1 MTAATAT
8 RGRLDLSG
16 VERSTWTGWGG
27 VALGILAWWIALP
40 PLLLRSPAPSI
51 VLALIAVGLG
61 VWTLREGP
69 KRLGWGAV
77 AAGLIGGSARLPR
90 RSRAR
95 RTSSG

>member
-40 PLLLRSPAPSI
+40 PLLLRSPVPSI

-61 VWTLREGP
+61 VVDGARGP
-69 KRLGWGAV
+69 EAARLGR
-77 AAGLIGGSARLPR
+77 GGG
-90 RSRAR
+90 RA
-95 RTSSG
+95 